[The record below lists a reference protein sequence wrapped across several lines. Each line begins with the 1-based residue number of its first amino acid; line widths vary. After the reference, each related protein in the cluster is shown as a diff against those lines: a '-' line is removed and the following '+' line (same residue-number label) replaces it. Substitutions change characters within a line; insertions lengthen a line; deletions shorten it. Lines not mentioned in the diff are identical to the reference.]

1 MMMTNAYTEEAPPRE
16 ELGSLEDTLQAQGFL
31 EKYELDYPPI
41 DQPRLEAAVTE
52 LLASVGED
60 TEREG
65 LLNTP
70 RRVAR
75 AYDELL
81 AGYRTD
87 PQALIN
93 NALFDVDYSDMVIVS
108 NIEFSS
114 LCEHHLLPFLGHAHV
129 AYIPQGKV
137 VGLSKI
143 PRIVDLFARRFQVQ
157 ERLTRQIASFIDEV
171 VRPQGVAVVIEGQH
185 LCSMMRGVEKHD
197 SRMTTS
203 VMLGAF
209 RSEPVMRQEFFQH
222 IQRRADAR

>member
-1 MMMTNAYTEEAPPRE
+1 MMTHAYTEEAP
-16 ELGSLEDTLQAQGFL
+16 LKHDLASLEDIMHAQGFL
-31 EKYELDYPPI
+31 QKYELDYPPI

-52 LLASVGED
+52 LLTSVGED

-75 AYDELL
+75 AYEELL
-81 AGYRTD
+81 SGYRTD

-93 NALFDVDYSDMVIVS
+93 NALFDVDYSDMVVVT

-171 VRPQGVAVVIEGQH
+171 LQPQGVAVVIEGQH

-197 SRMTTS
+197 ASMTTS
-203 VMLGAF
+203 VMLGTF
-209 RSEPVMRQEFFQH
+209 RNDPTTRQEFFQH
-222 IQRRADAR
+222 LQRRPSAR